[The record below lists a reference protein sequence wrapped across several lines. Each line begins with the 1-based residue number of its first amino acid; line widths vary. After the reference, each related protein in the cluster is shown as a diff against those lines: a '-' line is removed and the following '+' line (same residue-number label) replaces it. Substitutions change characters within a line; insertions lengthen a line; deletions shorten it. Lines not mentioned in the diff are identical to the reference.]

1 MRSKCTADVTDWLY
15 STGGPV
21 SGLGEG
27 IHTECVPMHTFAKF
41 LFTSLLPHE
50 SELAFQVGLRAMRYV
65 LSRRIPQVYVRVQ
78 SPNPFRYVLS
88 RSTSEPRGVT
98 FSQESP
104 LSWVT

>member
-1 MRSKCTADVTDWLY
+1 M
-15 STGGPV
+15 

-65 LSRRIPQVYVRVQ
+65 LNRCYSLMYVLSRPIPQVYVRVQ
-78 SPNPFRYVLS
+78 SLNPFIYVLS
-88 RSTSEPRGVT
+88 RSTSEVHFQSQ
-98 FSQESP
+98 FSLFSI
-104 LSWVT
+104 WFYM